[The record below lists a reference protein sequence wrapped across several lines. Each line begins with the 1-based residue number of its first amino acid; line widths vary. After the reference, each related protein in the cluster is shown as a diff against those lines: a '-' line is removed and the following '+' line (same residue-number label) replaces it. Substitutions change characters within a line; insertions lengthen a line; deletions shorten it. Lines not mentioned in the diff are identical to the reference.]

1 MAKMAGPWIP
11 LPEEVIFLFQN
22 EAATCMKSYV
32 FMLALF
38 PVEEIT
44 DTEDIWVAGR
54 IHATRYGVAQRV
66 DKSVGHFNSCTWPR
80 WIEIGLAETR
90 DGGIYLPM
98 LYKKGDSI
106 LQPAKIAQEMKELRI
121 WKVQTEKTIQNLL
134 TALAESSE
142 IGQIT
147 DKGRNVITT
156 HPASM
161 RPDTGSNE
169 AGSGLIEAGLHPFKV
184 LRDLKITLSDV
195 NKRISGFY
203 RAIGQNRI
211 SGPVR
216 DKANASFKKLLE
228 EGYKPGE
235 IAFALEWIPE
245 NATEQ
250 IKHFGIVAHMI
261 DQAIE
266 AGKAEMEKEE
276 ARKAQEEEK
285 QQEKTDRDRELAERE
300 TLKEYKAKLTEVER
314 LELRNKALEKLHNTP
329 GMKSDYI
336 VEPLVEAME
345 NDLIRSSGIMLSED
359 ENNTGID
366 QTDA

>member
-11 LPEEVIFLFQN
+11 LPEEVIFLLQ
-22 EAATCMKSYV
+22 EETATCMKSYV
-32 FMLALF
+32 LMLAIF
-38 PVEEIT
+38 NVEEIT

-54 IHATRYGVAQRV
+54 IHATRYSIGQRA
-66 DKSVGHFNSCTWPR
+66 DKSVSHFNNRIWPR
-80 WIEIGLAETR
+80 WIEIGLAEIR

-106 LQPAKIAQEMKELRI
+106 LQPAKIAQEMKELKIRQ
-121 WKVQTEKTIQNLL
+121 VQTEKAIQNLL

-142 IGQIT
+142 TGQIT

-156 HPASM
+156 NPAS
-161 RPDTGSNE
+161 GSPESGLPE
-169 AGSGLIEAGLHPFKV
+169 AGSGLPEAGLHPFKV
-184 LRDLKITLSDV
+184 LRDQKISLSDV

-203 RAIGQNRI
+203 RGIGQNRI
-211 SGPVR
+211 SGSVR
-216 DKANASFKKLLE
+216 DKANASFRRLLE

-245 NATEQ
+245 NATEP

-276 ARKAQEEEK
+276 ARKALEEKK
-285 QQEKTDRDRELAERE
+285 QQEISDRDRELAERE
-300 TLKEYKAKLTEVER
+300 TLKEYKANLTEQER
-314 LELRNKALEKLHNTP
+314 QELREKALEKLANTP
-329 GMKSDYI
+329 GMKSDFI

-345 NDLIRSSGIMLSED
+345 NNLIRSSGIMLSE
-359 ENNTGID
+359 EK
-366 QTDA
+366 